1 MSRNEE
7 LDLRARETELDKREK
22 QIRKDIDAFNQE
34 KEFYLKNRKEFEDF
48 IKDREIFEKKQVQ
61 KVEEGLRTYETK
73 KKELILETISKQLQE
88 QQESLNKDYRKKLEN
103 IKERSDRLESNL
115 KTQFDAQLEKW
126 EQNFKGYE
134 QQLTDI
140 LNEREQLDL
149 DQQRLNAQKQAL
161 EKHMKQIEEE
171 IRKENR
177 NEIER
182 LKKQKSDLHAQLD
195 EKADETNALRQEN
208 RELDKKID
216 WQKDY
221 DMDELEQDNR
231 VLEQCKEDLLAANK
245 DLRNRIQEWENE
257 KNKLDP
263 RDERIKELEKEKREL
278 EGI

>member
-7 LDLRARETELDKREK
+7 LELRARETELDKRVAELDKREK

-221 DMDELEQDNR
+221 DMEELEQDNR

-257 KNKLDP
+257 KKQA
-263 RDERIKELEKEKREL
+263 
-278 EGI
+278 